1 MLLDFNEAFSRA
13 AATKYDVCVCGT
25 GPAGI
30 TTARKLAA
38 SGKRVLLLEAGGL
51 EYSDE
56 SQDHYK
62 GKTIG
67 TNPFWWLESGRLR
80 YFGGA
85 SNHWGGLCA
94 MMDPITFEKEKGDG
108 LPGWPIPQSEL
119 LASFDE
125 AKEILEIPNA
135 DYTPRKKAG
144 LPSPDFNEFSVY
156 DSPPV
161 RFGQKYRD
169 EIKQSQQ
176 IDAFINANVVDIR
189 LTDDLST
196 VAHIRVQNYKGDKV
210 DVTAEQYVIAFGGLE
225 SPRALLNAN
234 SQMPA
239 GVGNHS
245 GMVGRCFMEGLN
257 VPLGRFVVTDPSFWG
272 TDVRLVPTP
281 EFMRRND
288 VDNGVLDF
296 AADATSAGIGYGG
309 RLKVVKEFVRDTGC
323 YLPAVRDVARKIIDF
338 DCVGDGLITTLIE
351 QQPNP
356 NSRITLGDDVDSF
369 GLRRSQID
377 WTFTERD
384 YKTIRTLAVAAAK
397 AMAQF
402 DRARVQLAKYITDR
416 DMTIGPIGGQG
427 HHMGTTRMSADPRY
441 GVVDENCKVHGLRNL
456 YVVGASV
463 FSRCGGRN
471 PTMTVVLLSIRLGK
485 YLSKMA

>member
-1 MLLDFNEAFSRA
+1 MLFDFNDAFDRVVGR
-13 AATKYDVCVCGT
+13 KYDVCVCGT

-30 TTARKLAA
+30 TTARKLAQG
-38 SGKRVLLLEAGGL
+38 GKRVLLLEAGGL

-67 TNPFWWLESGRLR
+67 KNPFWWLESGRLR

-94 MMDPITFEKEKGDG
+94 MMDPVTFENTSEG

-119 LASFDE
+119 LAGFDE
-125 AKEILEIPNA
+125 AKEIFEIPGA
-135 DYTPRKKAG
+135 DYTPRKQPG
-144 LPSPDFNEFSVY
+144 LPSPDFNQFSVF

-161 RFGQKYRD
+161 RFGEKYRD
-169 EIKQSQQ
+169 EIRQSQQ
-176 IDAFINANVVDIR
+176 IDAFLNANVVDIR
-189 LTDDLST
+189 LTDDLAG
-196 VAHIRVQNYKGDKV
+196 VAHLRVENYKGNKV
-210 DVTAEQYVIAFGGLE
+210 DVAADQYVIAFGGLE
-225 SPRALLNAN
+225 NPRALLNAN
-234 SQMPA
+234 SQIPA
-239 GVGNHS
+239 GVGNQS
-245 GMVGRCFMEGLN
+245 GLVGGCFMEGLN
-257 VPLGRFVVTDPSFWG
+257 VPLGRFVVTDPAFWSK
-272 TDVRLVPTP
+272 DVRLVPSA
-281 EFMRRND
+281 EFVRQHDIN
-288 VDNGVLDF
+288 NGVLDF
-296 AADATSAGIGYGG
+296 APNASSAGIGYSG
-309 RLKVVKEFVRDTGC
+309 RLKVVKEFLRDTGC
-323 YLPAVRDVARKIIDF
+323 YLPAVRDLARKVVDF

-356 NSRITLGDDVDSF
+356 KSRISLSDDVDSF

-377 WTFTERD
+377 WSFTEYD
-384 YKTIRTLAVAAAK
+384 DKTIRTLAMAGAR

-402 DRARVQLAKYITDR
+402 DRARVQLSQYILDK

-441 GVVDENCKVHGLRNL
+441 GVVDENSKVHGMRNL
-456 YVVGASV
+456 YMAGASV

-471 PTMTVVLLSIRLGK
+471 PTMTVVLLSLRLGK